1 MRDRA
6 FSLLELLVAVAI
18 LVIVVSVAVPV
29 YTAYGLRAHRV
40 NAQADL
46 LRCAHGL
53 ERHATETM
61 GYAAALDTD
70 GDGVGDASTG
80 SVSAN
85 LCVVAVGAYEITLLT
100 ATSADFVLRATP
112 RGDGAA
118 ATAGVLEL
126 DSTGGRRWDRNG
138 DGDFDDADEQRWTD

>member
-1 MRDRA
+1 MHDRA

-29 YTAYGLRAHRV
+29 YTAYSLRAHRV

-46 LRCAHGL
+46 FRCAQGL
-53 ERHATETM
+53 ERHATESRS
-61 GYAAALDTD
+61 YAMAVDTD

-80 SVSAN
+80 PVSAN
-85 LCVVAVGAYEITLLT
+85 LCTVAAGAYEISLHAAT
-100 ATSADFVLRATP
+100 AADFVLRATP

-118 ATAGVLEL
+118 AVEGVVEL
-126 DSTGGRRWDRNG
+126 DSTGVRRWDRNG
-138 DGDFDDADEQRWTD
+138 DGDFDDADERRWTD

>member
-18 LVIVVSVAVPV
+18 LVVLVSVAVPV

-46 LRCAHGL
+46 LRCAQGL

-61 GYAAALDTD
+61 GYAMALDTD

-80 SVSAN
+80 PVSAN
-85 LCVVAVGAYEITLLT
+85 LCVVAAGAYVVSVRAASPT
-100 ATSADFVLRATP
+100 DYVLRATP
-112 RGDGAA
+112 REGGAA
-118 ATAGVLEL
+118 ATEGVLEL
-126 DSTGGRRWDRNG
+126 DGTGARRWDRNA
-138 DGDFDDADEQRWTD
+138 DGDFDDADERRWTD